1 MPDPV
6 STRCGRAATRR
17 GEGFAA
23 LRKLL
28 MRTLVTGAAGQVG
41 GALVNALA
49 RQVPIIAADR
59 RRLDLARPWE
69 IASVLDQIEPDL
81 IINAAAYTAVDRA
94 EDEQDLAFRMNAD
107 APGAMAQWAA
117 GRGVPLIHFSTDYVF
132 DGTGNRPWREDDPTG
147 PFSVYGASKLAGELA
162 IRAAGGPHLIIRTQW
177 VYAATGANF
186 MRTIARLASERKEL
200 RIVADQYGAPTSA
213 RLIADVV
220 ATMIGSGSVPLIS
233 RIHSS
238 DGLINVAASGE
249 TTWHGFTTAIVEG
262 LRLRG
267 INLAVE
273 TIVPITTAEYPTKAR
288 RPANSRLDLTRL
300 GEVFGVRTPKWD
312 VALETELDR
321 LASELTHP
329 SVAA

>member
-1 MPDPV
+1 
-6 STRCGRAATRR
+6 
-17 GEGFAA
+17 
-23 LRKLL
+23 

-41 GALVNALA
+41 GALVPAL
-49 RQVPIIAADR
+49 REQVPTVASDR
-59 RRLDLARPWE
+59 TLLDLARPWE
-69 IASVLDQIEPDL
+69 IGSVLDQIEPEL

-94 EDEQDLAFRMNAD
+94 EDERDLAFRINAD
-107 APGAMAQWAA
+107 APGAIARWAA

-132 DGTGNRPWREDDPTG
+132 NGTGNRPWREDDPTG
-147 PFSVYGASKLAGELA
+147 PLSVYGASKLAGEMA
-162 IRAAGGPHLIIRTQW
+162 IRAAGGRHLIIRTQW

-186 MRTIARLASERKEL
+186 LRTIARLASERKEL

-220 ATMIGSGSVPLIS
+220 ATMIRSGPVPLTS
-233 RIHSS
+233 RIHLSG
-238 DGLINVAASGE
+238 GLINVAACGE
-249 TTWHGFTTAIVEG
+249 TTWHGFTIAIVEG

-267 INLAVE
+267 INLTVE
-273 TIVPITTAEYPTKAR
+273 TILPITTAEYPTKAR

-300 GEVFGVRTPKWD
+300 KEAFGVRTPKWD